1 MPLREINLNGY
12 IDDAVWFGD
21 EITPEALHD
30 TLYEAGSD
38 TSEDVHIRLNSYG
51 GSCNA
56 ATRMYDDLAAY
67 PGKIFLTVSGTAASA
82 ATVLAMAADRLEMS
96 PGSLWM
102 IHNPST
108 VAVGNEQDMREAI
121 DLLKAC
127 KDSIINVYAKR
138 CRLGRESISD
148 MMDKTTW
155 MDAQTAL
162 MNGFIDGVAESAAGG
177 PTDCLLNRADAEK
190 KVEAWIDRHRVK
202 PPARNAVKEE
212 EPHETEAANSPADA
226 DAGSGIAKA
235 PEAPTLAQKAPDALS
250 ASASEMDA
258 ANQGKARVSVRGFEK
273 KLNNLK
279 HQI

>member
-1 MPLREINLNGY
+1 MREINLNGY
-12 IDDAVWFGD
+12 IDEDVWFGD

-38 TSEDVHIRLNSYG
+38 QTEDVHIRLNSYG

-56 ATRMYDDLAAY
+56 ATRMHDDLAAY

-82 ATVLAMAADRLEMS
+82 ATVLAMAADRLEMT

-127 KDSIINVYAKR
+127 KDAIINIYAKR
-138 CRLGRESISD
+138 CRMGRESISD

-155 MDAQTAL
+155 MDAQAAL
-162 MNGFIDGVAESAAGG
+162 MNGFIDNIADSAVGG
-177 PTDCLLNRADAEK
+177 PSDCVLVQADAEK
-190 KVEAWIDRHRVK
+190 KVQAWFDRHRVM
-202 PPARNAVKEE
+202 PPAKNAVKEE
-212 EPHETEAANSPADA
+212 PPHETEATIPPAVPDAEVSPETPETPEVAQETPDA
-226 DAGSGIAKA
+226 SA
-235 PEAPTLAQKAPDALS
+235 APTTEVA
-250 ASASEMDA
+250 ASEP
-258 ANQGKARVSVRGFEK
+258 GKPRVSAAALTKR
-273 KLNNLK
+273 LNSLK
-279 HQI
+279 HQLL